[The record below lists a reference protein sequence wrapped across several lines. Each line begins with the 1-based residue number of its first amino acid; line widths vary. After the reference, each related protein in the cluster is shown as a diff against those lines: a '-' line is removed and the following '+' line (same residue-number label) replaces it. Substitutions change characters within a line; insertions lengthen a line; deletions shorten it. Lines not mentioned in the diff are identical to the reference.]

1 MDILS
6 FIGLFGG
13 WGMILG
19 AFIMEGGNPAGL
31 LAPTALMI
39 ILGGTLG
46 ALMTI
51 FPMMEFKH
59 GIMMIKEVFFETKI
73 DQIAIINQMVEL
85 AEKARREGILSLES
99 YVHQEGM
106 HPLFSKGLGLAVDG
120 IEVETMREILER
132 EAFLY
137 ESQYHVGAE
146 FFEAAG
152 GISPTMG
159 VIGTVLGLISVLSN
173 LSDPS
178 SLGPKIAM
186 AFIAT
191 FMGVGFANVM
201 WLPFGGKLKNRAKNL
216 KQCHDLIVQ
225 GILSIQAGENPRVI
239 KDKLNLA
246 LLEKLHH

>member
-1 MDILS
+1 MDLFSI
-6 FIGLFGG
+6 IGLFGG
-13 WGMILG
+13 VGLILV
-19 AFIMEGGNPAGL
+19 AFVMEGGNPMGL

-39 ILGGTLG
+39 IFGGTIG
-46 ALMTI
+46 TVMI
-51 FPMMEFKH
+51 SFPGPELKRGLFMLT
-59 GIMMIKEVFFETKI
+59 EVFFTKHV
-73 DQIAIINQMVEL
+73 DQIEIINQMVEM

-99 YVHQEGM
+99 FVHQEGM

-137 ESQYHVGAE
+137 EHQFHLGAE
-146 FFEAAG
+146 VFECAG
-152 GISPTMG
+152 GFSPTMG

-173 LSDPS
+173 LDDPS
-178 SLGPKIAM
+178 TLGPKIAV

-191 FMGVGFANVM
+191 FMGVGAANVM
-201 WLPFGGKLKNRAKNL
+201 WLPFANKLKNRGKEL
-216 KQCHDLIVQ
+216 KMTHDLIVQ

-246 LLEKLHH
+246 LLEKMHH

>member
-1 MDILS
+1 MDIFS
-6 FIGLFGG
+6 FIGLFGAMS
-13 WGMILG
+13 MILG
-19 AFIMEGGNPAGL
+19 AFVMEGGNIAGL
-31 LAPTALMI
+31 LAPTAMMI
-39 ILGGTLG
+39 IFGGTVG
-46 ALMTI
+46 CVMTS
-51 FPMMEFKH
+51 FPGEEFKH
-59 GIMMIKEVFFETKI
+59 GAMMIKEVFFTKHVN
-73 DQIAIINQMVEL
+73 QIEIINKMVEL

-99 YVHQEGM
+99 YVHQDDL
-106 HPLFSKGLGLAVDG
+106 HPIFAKGLGLAVDG

-137 ESQYHVGAE
+137 ETQYIVGAE
-146 FFEAAG
+146 VFEAAG
-152 GISPTMG
+152 GFSPTMG

-191 FMGVGFANVM
+191 FFGVSFANVV
-201 WLPFGGKLKNRAKNL
+201 WLPFSNKLRNRSKELKNT
-216 KQCHDLIVQ
+216 HDIIIQ

-239 KDKLNLA
+239 KDKLNLT